1 MLVAPLLFPI
11 LSLAMGVTTSN
22 IESIMRSIS
31 IIFKSVALVFFIA
44 FITTFLLGGEELD
57 QSLVLQITPNLM
69 FFLVAL
75 TAGFAAAYSWV
86 KQNLSA
92 TLPGVAISVTLIP
105 PLCAVGIA
113 LHYIE
118 LSIVSGSVTLFLLNL
133 LGIVVAGLVTF
144 SLFGFSRLQKE
155 EKKLIQEERAEHLIH
170 KKAKLEKTK
179 ENIEKVE
186 EKIEKVQAES
196 IEKL

>member
-1 MLVAPLLFPI
+1 M
-11 LSLAMGVTTSN
+11 
-22 IESIMRSIS
+22 
-31 IIFKSVALVFFIA
+31 
-44 FITTFLLGGEELD
+44 
-57 QSLVLQITPNLM
+57 
-69 FFLVAL
+69 
-75 TAGFAAAYSWV
+75 
-86 KQNLSA
+86 
-92 TLPGVAISVTLIP
+92 AISVTLIP